1 MSANR
6 ADRPFLPLLVLLFI
20 GSGCAAL
27 IYEVVWLQMLSLVVG
42 SSAISLGVVLGTFM
56 GGMCAG
62 SLLLSRYV
70 SRHEHPLRVYA
81 KLEMGI
87 GLCGLILVFLLPFI
101 GKLQILIGLGGF
113 PGLLLSGLFCAV
125 VLLPPT
131 LMMGATLPAISRFV
145 ETTPRGVS
153 WLGFFYGG
161 NIAGGVIG
169 CLLAGYYFLR
179 LYDVQV
185 ATFVA
190 VALNAAVVLLAF
202 TLAKNMP
209 YGADD
214 KAAILPVV
222 KPKLFDAPAGSMPV
236 YLTIALSGFT
246 ALASEVVWTRLLSL
260 NLGATT
266 YTFSLI
272 LAAFLTGLGLGS
284 STGAVL
290 ARTVVNPRSAL
301 GWCQLL
307 LVAAIAWAAFGLHE
321 IVAVLARQPAAR
333 QWGQRSSSRW
343 TW

>member
-1 MSANR
+1 MTKQTKPASTRAAVASSGASASGASASSSGAMSAVG

-27 IYEVVWLQMLSLVVG
+27 IYEVVWQQMLSLIVG

-62 SLLLSRYV
+62 SLLLSRFV
-70 SRHEHPLRVYA
+70 SRKQHPLRVYA
-81 KLEMGI
+81 FLELGI
-87 GLCGLILVFLLPFI
+87 AASGLVLLGVLPLMS
-101 GKLQILIGLGGF
+101 KLQVAIGLGGF
-113 PGLLLSGLFCAV
+113 PGLLVSGFFCAI

-161 NIAGGVIG
+161 NIAGGVVG
-169 CLLAGYYFLR
+169 CLLAGYYLLR

-185 ATFVA
+185 ASGVA
-190 VALNAAVVLLAF
+190 IVLNVAVVLLAF
-202 TLAKNMP
+202 ALAKNLP
-209 YGADD
+209 YESNAKEEPTGA
-214 KAAILPVV
+214 
-222 KPKLFDAPAGSMPV
+222 KPKLFNAPAGSMPV
-236 YLTIALSGFT
+236 YITIALSGFT

-272 LAAFLTGLGLGS
+272 LAVVLAGLGLGS

-290 ARTVVNPRSAL
+290 ARTVEN
-301 GWCQLL
+301 
-307 LVAAIAWAAFGLHE
+307 
-321 IVAVLARQPAAR
+321 
-333 QWGQRSSSRW
+333 
-343 TW
+343 